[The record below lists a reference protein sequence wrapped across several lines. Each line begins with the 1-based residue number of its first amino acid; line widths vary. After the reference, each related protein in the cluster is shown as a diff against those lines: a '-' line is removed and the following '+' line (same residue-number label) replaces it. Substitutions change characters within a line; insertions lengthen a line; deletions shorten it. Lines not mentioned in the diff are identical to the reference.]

1 MLDFFRWLQGFVRF
15 YIIGNSPER
24 FINIVT
30 KNRISIWN
38 TERVD
43 GKMFACMFAKDY
55 INIRGLAKKSRV
67 RLKVKSRHGLPFF
80 IRAHKDRVGILI
92 GVAVFALVIYVM
104 SCFVWTIDVV
114 GLETISYTQVMQALK
129 DNGLYV
135 GAFKPACSFT
145 NISRNTMLEIEDI
158 GWMSLNTLG
167 SHCSVEIK
175 EKAKSPKV
183 DDFSTPA
190 NVKAKRDGQ
199 IISINTANGEACFGV
214 GSAVVKDQLLVNCVI
229 EDQLGR
235 VKLVR
240 ADAQVIAKTTRQ
252 KVFRIEKESTA
263 TQLSFLDEAKT
274 ARLIFLNIPYDF
286 SFAGKSNSAVRKTT
300 KCVELFDTQ
309 LPLSVTTQ
317 RIYSKDEKDIILN
330 TKNAKRILEQKAIIY
345 EAFCLSECVVNDK
358 HYEFTETDNEYVLSV
373 TYDCEE
379 DIAYQQEIDIND
391 VTIKDEIPIAEK
403 ETQ

>member
-43 GKMFACMFAKDY
+43 GKMFACMFTKDY
-55 INIRGLAKKSRV
+55 INIRDLAKKSRV

-80 IRAHKDRVGILI
+80 IKVHKDRVGILV

-114 GLETISYTQVMQALK
+114 GLETISYTKVMQTLK
-129 DNGLYV
+129 ENGLYV
-135 GAFKPACSFT
+135 GAFKPKCSFT

-183 DDFSTPA
+183 DDFSIPA

-199 IISINTANGEACFGV
+199 IISINTAKGEACFGV

-240 ADAQVIAKTTRQ
+240 ADAQVIAKTTR
-252 KVFRIEKESTA
+252 KKIFTVEKECVT
-263 TQLSFLDEAKT
+263 TQLSFADDTKT
-274 ARLIFLNIPYDF
+274 ARVIFFDVPYDF
-286 SFAGKSNSAVRKTT
+286 SFAGKSDSAVRKTT
-300 KCVELFDTQ
+300 KSVELFDTQ

-317 RIYSKDEKDIILN
+317 RIYTKDEKNIIL
-330 TKNAKRILEQKAIIY
+330 KEKKAKAILQQKAYLY
-345 EAFCLSECVVNDK
+345 EAFCLSECIINDK
-358 HYEFTETDNEYVLSV
+358 HYEFTENDSQFVL
-373 TYDCEE
+373 TALYDCEE

-391 VTIKDEIPIAEK
+391 VTIKDEIPQVK
-403 ETQ
+403 EEIQ

>member
-1 MLDFFRWLQGFVRF
+1 MLDFIRWLQGFVRF

-55 INIRGLAKKSRV
+55 KDIRFFAKKSRV
-67 RLKVKSRHGLPFF
+67 RLKIKSRHGLPFF
-80 IRAHKDRVGILI
+80 IKSHKDRVGILV
-92 GVAVFALVIYVM
+92 GVAVFVLVVYLM

-114 GLETISYTQVMQALK
+114 GLETISYTKVMQTLK

-135 GAFKPACSFT
+135 GAFKPNCSFT
-145 NISRNTMLEIEDI
+145 NISRKTMIEIEDI
-158 GWMSLNTLG
+158 GWMSLNTIG

-183 DDFSTPA
+183 DDFYTPA

-199 IISINTANGEACFGV
+199 IISINTANGEAYFSV

-229 EDQLGR
+229 EDKLGR

-240 ADAQVIAKTTRQ
+240 ADAEVIAKTKRE
-252 KVFRIEKESTA
+252 KVFTVEKETDV
-263 TQLSFLDEAKT
+263 TQLSYADDIKT
-274 ARLIFLNIPYDF
+274 ARVIFFDIPYNF
-286 SFAGKSNSAVRKTT
+286 SFADKNRSAVRKTT
-300 KCVELFDTQ
+300 TGVELFDTQ
-309 LPLSVTTQ
+309 LPLSVTTK
-317 RIYSKDEKDIILN
+317 RIYEKEDNKIVLNSKK
-330 TKNAKRILEQKAIIY
+330 AKELLVQKAFVY
-345 EAFCLSECVVNDK
+345 EAFGLSECVIRDK
-358 HYEFTETDNEYVLSV
+358 HYEFSENDNEFILSAV
-373 TYDCEE
+373 YECEE
-379 DIAYQQEIDIND
+379 DIAYQQEIDTND
-391 VTIKDEIPIAEK
+391 VRIKDEIPKTEENK
-403 ETQ
+403 K

>member
-24 FINIVT
+24 FINIIT

-55 INIRGLAKKSRV
+55 INIRDLAKKSRV

-80 IRAHKDRVGILI
+80 IKAHKDRVGILV
-92 GVAVFALVIYVM
+92 GVAVFAMIVYVM

-114 GLETISYTQVMQALK
+114 GLETVSYTQVMQTLK

-240 ADAQVIAKTTRQ
+240 ADAEIIAKTTRR
-252 KVFRIEKESTA
+252 KVFAVDKKTKVTE
-263 TQLSFLDEAKT
+263 LSFSGEAKT
-274 ARLIFLNIPYDF
+274 ARAVFFDIPYDF
-286 SFAGKSNSAVRKTT
+286 SFAGKSDSAVRKTT
-300 KCVELFDTQ
+300 RSVELFDTQ

-317 RIYSKDEKDIILN
+317 RIYDKNEKEIILN
-330 TKNAKRILEQKAIIY
+330 KKKAKEILLKKAYLY
-345 EAFCLSECVVNDK
+345 EAFILSECVLDNK
-358 HYEFTETDNEYVLSV
+358 QYEFFENDTQFILSAV
-373 TYDCEE
+373 YECEE

-391 VTIKDEIPIAEK
+391 VTIKDEIPIEEK
-403 ETQ
+403 ETP

>member
-1 MLDFFRWLQGFVRF
+1 MLDFIRWLQGFVRF

-55 INIRGLAKKSRV
+55 KDIRPLAKKSRV

-80 IRAHKDRVGILI
+80 VKAHKNRVGILI
-92 GVAVFALVIYVM
+92 GVAVFVLVVYIM
-104 SCFVWTIDVV
+104 SCFVWTIDVT
-114 GLETISYTQVMQALK
+114 GLETISYTDVMQTLK
-129 DNGLYV
+129 DNGLYI
-135 GAFKPACSFT
+135 GAFKPNCSFT
-145 NISRNTMLEIEDI
+145 NISRNTMIEIEDI
-158 GWMSLNTLG
+158 GWMSLNTIG

-240 ADAQVIAKTTRQ
+240 ADAEIIAKTKRE
-252 KVFRIEKESTA
+252 KVFSIEKKTA
-263 TQLSFLDEAKT
+263 VPQLSYLDDTKT
-274 ARLIFLNIPYDF
+274 ARVIFFDIPYNF
-286 SFAGKSNSAVRKTT
+286 SFADKSGSAVRKTT
-300 KCVELFDTQ
+300 KSVELFDTQ

-317 RIYSKDEKDIILN
+317 RIYKKEDKKIILDS
-330 TKNAKRILEQKAIIY
+330 KKAKEILQKKAFVY
-345 EAFCLSECVVNDK
+345 ETFCLSECTIRDK
-358 HYEFTETDNEYVLSV
+358 HYEFSENDSGFILRAFYE
-373 TYDCEE
+373 CEE

-391 VTIKDEIPIAEK
+391 VTIEDEIPESQEDEK
-403 ETQ
+403 